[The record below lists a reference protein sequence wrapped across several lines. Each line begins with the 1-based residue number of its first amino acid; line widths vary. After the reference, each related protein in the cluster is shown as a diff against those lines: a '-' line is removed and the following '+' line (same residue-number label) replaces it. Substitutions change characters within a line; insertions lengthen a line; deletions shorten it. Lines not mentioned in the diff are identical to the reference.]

1 MRYHPIVLLALIA
14 TLAACSS
21 KSNSS
26 SPTTAGTAQRAGDFT
41 VTTQFSPTPPKQG
54 PETITVS
61 VKDADAGA
69 SPVTGAT
76 VKIATKMPSMSM
88 RGPTL
93 TATGNGDGTYSAQ
106 TNLNYATQWT
116 FDVAVSANGKNGTA
130 HVTQDVK

>member
-1 MRYHPIVLLALIA
+1 MRSHPVLLLALIA

-21 KSNSS
+21 KSDSA
-26 SPTTAGTAQRAGDFT
+26 SPTTTGTAQHAGDFA
-41 VTTQFSPTPPKQG
+41 VATQFSPSPPKEG

-61 VKDADAGA
+61 VKDANANPAEGA
-69 SPVTGAT
+69 A

-93 TATGNGDGTYSAQ
+93 TATDNGDGTYSAQ

-130 HVTQDVK
+130 HVTRDVK